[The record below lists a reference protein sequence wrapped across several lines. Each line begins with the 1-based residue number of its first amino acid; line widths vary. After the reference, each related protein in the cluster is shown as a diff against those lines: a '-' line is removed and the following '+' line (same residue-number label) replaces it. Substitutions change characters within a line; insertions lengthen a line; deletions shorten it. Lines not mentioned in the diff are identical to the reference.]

1 MVRTPAVVPFEDDLA
16 ALFEDDFDPPTYQRG
31 RAYAQQGRATVT
43 DVVGGGETLQ
53 IIGQC
58 LGSKGRTYQVSVS
71 IDVSEHDEPF
81 VFDDACTCPI
91 GTGCKHVVALLLSF
105 VGQLGASEAP
115 AASPAHAPAGNSDG
129 SGAGLE
135 LRPET
140 LEWLALFDGPEPGDR
155 AGERLP
161 PGAPEAFVVYLL
173 HPDPRPTLSLGKSKP
188 LKRGGTSKPVS
199 FTPQSSDLS
208 ATARRDFVRADD
220 EVPLQ
225 LYLGQ
230 RSDPYAYGYGYSQ
243 RGEVPI
249 VGEGGAV
256 LLAHAA
262 RTGRLYVAGDMSAPL
277 VAEGRPLRLKWHTDE
292 RGRQQL
298 AFDVPAHVYI
308 LPTWPPHYFDP
319 HSRNVG
325 ALDSEWPAELLKKLI
340 RAPALN
346 EHEATLVRARL
357 EDWSRRSAVTL
368 PLPTALETRT
378 PAAPPSATL
387 TLTKGRFRHEAM
399 ISLHDEYPIA
409 RLRFD
414 YAEGVSA
421 AGAERPEPLLQFE
434 RDGAKIVLR
443 RDLDTERAVW
453 RALQSVGLES
463 RHQRMSGYEWL
474 DDAGDC
480 LLTKP
485 VDARGWMALLDDG
498 LARLAAA
505 GLRVEYADDFPFRL
519 AQPDDWFV
527 ALDESPDSDWFDLD
541 LGVLID
547 GERVSLVPPLLNLFK
562 EQPHILKRLDAL
574 PDSERLPLRLD
585 AQRLL
590 PVPVARLR
598 AWLRPLLEFLDDDRP
613 RLSRY
618 HAAALAELGEHDA
631 QWLSGAA
638 LRELGERL
646 RDFSGIAEA
655 LPAPHFGA
663 TLRAYQQ
670 AGLNW
675 LQFLRSY
682 GLSGILADDMGLGK
696 TVQTLAHLQLEKA
709 AGRADRPSLVIAPT
723 SLLPNWA
730 AEARQFAPD
739 LKVLTLHGPERAR
752 HFDAMAG
759 ADLILTTYPLLV
771 RDREAL
777 TAGEYHLLVLDEAQF
792 IKNPKA
798 QSHAAARELVAR
810 HRLSLTGTPLE
821 NHLGELWA
829 QFDFLMPGLL
839 GNVRRFNEVFRTPIE
854 KQGDGDARERLA
866 RRVAPF
872 MLRRTKE
879 QVLAELP
886 PRTEIVRWVEL
897 SDAQRDLYESLRVA
911 FDKKLR
917 EALATQGVGRSQIM
931 ILDALLKL
939 RQACCD
945 PRLVQ
950 LASAQQLGKQGL
962 AASAKLAELMTLLEE
977 LLDEGRRVLLF
988 SQFTSMLGL
997 IEDELRRRKWQYAK
1011 LTGQTRDRD
1020 TPVRDFQD
1028 GRVPIFMVSLKAGGT
1043 GLNLT
1048 AADTVIHYDPWWNPA
1063 VEAQA
1068 TARAHRIGQHKPVF
1082 VYKLL
1087 GRGTVE
1093 EKILALQARKRGL
1106 ADQLLA
1112 GRGDEAGG
1120 HLITAEDLD
1129 VLFEPLAA
1137 G

>member
-1 MVRTPAVVPFEDDLA
+1 MARNPALVPIEEELT
-16 ALFEDDFDPPTYQRG
+16 ALFEDDFDPLTYQRG
-31 RAYAQQGRATVT
+31 RAYAQQGRATVL

-53 IIGQC
+53 IVGQC
-58 LGSKGRTYQVSVS
+58 VGSKGRTYQVSAS
-71 IDVSEHDEPF
+71 IDASEHDMPF
-81 VFDDACTCPI
+81 VLDDACTCPI
-91 GTGCKHVVALLLSF
+91 GTKCKHVVALLLSF
-105 VGQLGASEAP
+105 ASRLGAGEALAEAP
-115 AASPAHAPAGNSDG
+115 AHASPGKSDG
-129 SGAGLE
+129 NGASLA

-140 LEWLALFDGPEPGDR
+140 LEWLALFETPEP
-155 AGERLP
+155 AGSVAESLP
-161 PGAPEAFVVYLL
+161 PGASEAFVVYLF
-173 HPDPRPTLSLGKSKP
+173 HPGPKPTLSLGKSKP

-199 FTPQSSDLS
+199 FTPQASDLY
-208 ATARRDFVRADD
+208 ATARRDFVRPDD

-225 LYLGQ
+225 LFLGQ
-230 RSDPYAYGYGYSQ
+230 RSDPYAYGYGYGS

-256 LLAHAA
+256 MLTHAA

-277 VAEGRPLRLKWHTDE
+277 NVENRPLRLKWHTDE
-292 RGRQQL
+292 RGRQHL
-298 AFDVPAHVYI
+298 AFDVPAHVHI
-308 LPTWPPHYFDP
+308 LPTWPPHFFDP
-319 HSRNVG
+319 HNRSVG

-340 RAPALN
+340 QAPALN

-357 EDWSRRSAVTL
+357 EDWSRHHAVTL
-368 PLPTALETRT
+368 PLPAALETHA
-378 PAAPPSATL
+378 PAAAPTATL
-387 TLTKGRFRHEAM
+387 TLTKGRFRHESM

-414 YAEGVSA
+414 YAEGVCA

-453 RALQSVGLES
+453 RALQAVGLES
-463 RHQRMSGYEWL
+463 RHQRMSGHEWL
-474 DDAGDC
+474 DDTGDC
-480 LLTKP
+480 LLAKP
-485 VDARGWMALLDDG
+485 ADARGWIALLDGG
-498 LARLAAA
+498 LARLEAA
-505 GLRVEYADDFPFRL
+505 GIRVEYADDFPFRL
-519 AQPDDWFV
+519 ARPDDWFV
-527 ALDESPDSDWFDLD
+527 ALEEGSDSDWFDLD

-547 GERVSLVPPLLNLFK
+547 GERVSLVPPLLALFR

-574 PDSERLPLRLD
+574 PDSERLPIHLD
-585 AQRLL
+585 AQRIL
-590 PVPVARLR
+590 PVPVTRLR

-646 RDFSGIAEA
+646 RDFAGIEQVP
-655 LPAPHFGA
+655 PAPHFGA
-663 TLRAYQQ
+663 TLRPYQQ

-752 HFDAMAG
+752 HFDAMAD

-777 TAGEYHLLVLDEAQF
+777 AACEYHLLVLDEAQF

-897 SDAQRDLYESLRVA
+897 TDAQRDLYESLRVA

-950 LASAQQLGKQGL
+950 LASAQQLGKKGL

-997 IEDELRRRKWQYAK
+997 IEGELCRRKWPYAK

-1068 TARAHRIGQHKPVF
+1068 TARAHRIGQDKPVF

-1129 VLFEPLAA
+1129 VLFEPLTA